1 MPSTTRRRFLTTT
14 SAAFAAPFILP
25 SGLRAQGPSKRLAHA
40 AIGINGQAA
49 SDIAALMESG
59 RLDVVAIADVDK
71 RNHASAKERFPNATI
86 YQDWRELFAKEA
98 NRIDSVNVTVPDHMH
113 GVIAMNALNLKKHV
127 YCQKPLTHTVGEA
140 RALQLAAKKAGVV
153 TQMGN
158 QIHSSSEYRTAAKLV
173 QDGAIGKVREIHCWS
188 GARFPQAPRPD
199 GADPVPEGLN
209 WDLWLGVAPERPYK
223 DSIYHPFNWRGWQD
237 FGGGA
242 IGDFGC
248 HIMDTPFKAVGLTAP
263 TSIEC
268 IGAEEAWI
276 QTPSRFKESWPEWEQ
291 LRYEF
296 PGTPMTAGP
305 TMPLYWSDGGKL
317 PTGAAL
323 EVFKD
328 GQIPPNG
335 ALFIGTEGSLL
346 IVHYGARA
354 RLFPIEKDK
363 EFRKVP
369 AVPGNPQEHYT
380 SFVLSCLG
388 EGKTTD
394 HFDYAVPLAEATLL
408 GTIAVRDP
416 HKKLTWDAA
425 SLTFPGD
432 AAATAR
438 VQPKIRDGWKVEGI

>member
-1 MPSTTRRRFLTTT
+1 MPITRRRFLAST
-14 SAAFAAPFILP
+14 ALAVPFILP

-40 AIGINGQAA
+40 AIGINGQAD
-49 SDIAALMESG
+49 SDIRALMESG
-59 RLDVVAIADVDK
+59 RMDVLAIADVDK
-71 RNHASAKERFPNATI
+71 RNHAAAKERFPNATI
-86 YQDWRELFAKEA
+86 YQDWRELFEKEA
-98 NRIDSVNVTVPDHMH
+98 GRIDSVNITVPDHMH
-113 GVIAMNALNLKKHV
+113 GVIAMTALNLKKHV

-140 RALQLAAKKAGVV
+140 RALQIAAKKAGVV

-173 QDGAIGKVREIHCWS
+173 QDGAIGKVREIHCWAS
-188 GARFPQAPRPD
+188 ARFPQEVRP
-199 GADPVPEGLN
+199 GGSDPVPEGLN
-209 WDLWLGVAPERPYK
+209 WDQWLGVAPARPYK

-263 TSIEC
+263 ISVQC
-268 IGAEEAWI
+268 VGAEEEWLKS
-276 QTPSRFKESWPEWEQ
+276 PGRFQDSWPSWEAF
-291 LRYEF
+291 RYEF
-296 PGTPMTAGP
+296 PGTPLTAGP
-305 TMPLYWSDGGKL
+305 TMPLYWSDGGH
-317 PTGAAL
+317 PPGGEAL

-346 IVHYGARA
+346 IVHYGGRP

-363 EFRKVP
+363 AFRKNP
-369 AVPGNPQEHYT
+369 PVPGNPQEHYT
-380 SFVLSCLG
+380 SFVTACLG

-408 GTIAVRDP
+408 GTIAVRQPD
-416 HKKLTWDAA
+416 KKLLWDAA
-425 SLTFPGD
+425 SLSFKD
-432 AAATAR
+432 NAAATAL
-438 VQPKIRDGWKVEGI
+438 VQPKIRDGWKVAGL